1 MRTRL
6 KVFTVLLILTPLYY
20 WRILIGH
27 QFSLLTGFEGANQAY
42 AWYTFLAR
50 SLQSH
55 ASLLWDPYSF
65 GGHPF
70 VIEMQNG
77 AFYPVNLLLALFPLT
92 SKGVFS
98 LSLYH
103 WLYALTHVFGAFF
116 MFLLIRELGLSVFAG
131 FLAGLGFAF
140 GGVMARSGGWPHLFQ
155 SFIWFPLI
163 FLFILRAL
171 KSTSARNSAVNAAT
185 AGTGVALSILAGGLY
200 SAIMQAI
207 LIVATAVFAACRYEH
222 RPHPRSR
229 MDVGVRCLLIVGVAG
244 FVAAIGSAAQLLPS
258 LESGGYTLRSVG
270 PAMLPESQK
279 IPYAYMSGG
288 MWAHNFITLFLAP
301 WAFGGSLGS
310 GEGVSPYMGA
320 LAFALAVIGTWKRW
334 GEIWVRFLAGL
345 VVVSFLYSMAALSI
359 VHGVLYAIVPRLW
372 MAREASRGLYLADF
386 SLAVLCAF
394 GTDTL
399 FSAQAHSWDR
409 LWTVLKWTAIGCAIA
424 LSTGALFPK
433 VEMSP
438 LVSLSLVLILVVS
451 VLLWRVTLGRRT
463 GWMKFLFTGVL
474 LFDLYA
480 FDWSAV
486 NVIQERAKGADQ
498 LDRLLSFRSAAE
510 FLRSLPGP
518 FRVQLLT
525 DPISNI
531 GDVFG
536 VETTWG
542 AAATVVKVYDGYRDV
557 SGIWNVRYSIR
568 PASASDP
575 GAVYADQAWKIYENP
590 GAYPRAWLV
599 HKAIVEPSEERLGAL
614 LRDPSFNARDFAL
627 TVASLRAPLA
637 PGSSDFSD
645 RVELG
650 DYRAAHPVLNV
661 DAGSD
666 GLLVLSEVY
675 YPGWRATVNGAPVPV
690 ERVDGALRAIRVPWG
705 HSRVELIYRPVAQTA
720 GLFLTLLTLV
730 GVGGMWLVPH
740 LRSLPESPSEG
751 PSDGRSP

>member
-1 MRTRL
+1 MYTRL
-6 KVFTVLLILTPLYY
+6 KVFAVFLILALLYY
-20 WRILIGH
+20 WRILISR

-42 AWYTFLAR
+42 AWYTFLVR
-50 SLQSH
+50 SLQTH
-55 ASLLWDPYSF
+55 ASPLWDPYSF

-70 VIEMQNG
+70 VEEMQNG
-77 AFYPVNLLLALFPLT
+77 AFYPVNLLLALFPLN

-98 LSLYH
+98 PSLYH

-163 FLFILRAL
+163 FLFTLRAL
-171 KSTSARNSAVNAAT
+171 KCTSARNSAVNAAM
-185 AGTGVALSILAGGLY
+185 AGAGVALSILAGGLY

-207 LIVATAVFAACRYEH
+207 LIVAAAVFAACRHQH
-222 RPHPRSR
+222 RPRPPSR
-229 MDVGVRCLLIVGVAG
+229 MDVWVRCVLIVGVAG

-258 LESGGYTLRSVG
+258 IESGGTTLRSVG
-270 PAMLPESQK
+270 FAMLRENQK
-279 IPYAYMSGG
+279 IPYAYISGG
-288 MWAHNFITLFLAP
+288 MWPHSFITLFLAP
-301 WAFGGSLGS
+301 WAFAGNLGS
-310 GEGVSPYMGA
+310 GELVSPYMGA

-334 GEIWVRFLAGL
+334 GDIWVRFLAGL
-345 VVVSFLYSMAALSI
+345 VVISFLYSMAALSI
-359 VHGVLYAIVPRLW
+359 VHGVLYAIIPRLW

-394 GTDTL
+394 GTDAL

-438 LVSLSLVLILVVS
+438 WISFSLMLILVVS

-480 FDWSAV
+480 FDWSAA
-486 NVIQERAKGADQ
+486 NVIQERSKGANQ
-498 LDRLLSFRSAAE
+498 LDRLLSYGSAAE
-510 FLRSLPGP
+510 FLRSRPGP
-518 FRVQLLT
+518 FRVELLT

-531 GDVFG
+531 GDTFG

-542 AAATVVKVYDGYRDV
+542 AAATVVEVYHRYRDV

-568 PASASDP
+568 PASASEP
-575 GAVYADQAWKIYENP
+575 GAIYADREWRIYENP

-614 LRDPSFNARDFAL
+614 LRNPSFNARDVAL
-627 TVASLRAPLA
+627 IGTSSGAPLA
-637 PGSSDFSD
+637 PSAGDSSD
-645 RVELG
+645 RVDLR
-650 DYRAAHPVLNV
+650 DYRAANPALNV

-675 YPGWRATVNGAPVPV
+675 YPGWRATVNGARVPI
-690 ERVDGALRAIRVPWG
+690 ERVDGAIRAIRVPRG
-705 HSRVELIYRPVAQTA
+705 HSRVELTYRPIAQTV
-720 GLFLTLLTLV
+720 GLFLTLLMLV
-730 GVGGMWLVPH
+730 GIGGLWLVPH
-740 LRSLPESPSEG
+740 LGRWPESPSEG
-751 PSDGRSP
+751 PSEGRSP